1 MNQILQALVNAQR
14 ELHNLG
20 KDAQGYGYSY
30 LTLGKLITATRPAL
44 TKNGLVVVQT
54 IEPGE
59 TTQTLVTTLY
69 HVSGE
74 SLSSRYPL
82 ERVAVGKANAAQQFG
97 AAISYARRYSL
108 AAMLNISQADDD
120 AACMS
125 DESPATAQPV
135 APVMQAEAAPATA
148 QAAIRLADCE
158 TPAIF
163 SEWLEHH
170 RKKILD
176 SPRGL
181 AAVQAHAEKLGVEL
195 PEEMR
200 AVA

>member
-1 MNQILQALVNAQR
+1 MNQILQALVHAQR

-82 ERVAVGKANAAQQFG
+82 ERVAVGKANTAQQFG

-120 AACMS
+120 AECI
-125 DESPATAQPV
+125 E
-135 APVMQAEAAPATA
+135 
-148 QAAIRLADCE
+148 
-158 TPAIF
+158 
-163 SEWLEHH
+163 
-170 RKKILD
+170 
-176 SPRGL
+176 
-181 AAVQAHAEKLGVEL
+181 
-195 PEEMR
+195 PEEKPR
-200 AVA
+200 LLR